1 MELRYGCNPHQKPAS
16 ISMNTDGALPFR
28 VRNGSPGYIN
38 FCDAL
43 NAWQLVR
50 ELHNVTNVP
59 AAASFKH
66 VSPAGAAVYTGELSQ
81 RQKQALCVDDLT
93 LSPLASAYAKA
104 RGADRMSSF
113 GDWIALSQT
122 CDKSTAMV
130 IRREVSDGVI
140 APGYTDE
147 AREILSTKRKGNYNV
162 IEIDPSYEAPETEK
176 REIFGITL
184 EQKRNTA
191 LPDDSWFSHIV
202 TEKKELPQSIQRD
215 MSISQ
220 IVLKYT
226 QSNSVVYVYDG
237 QVIGIGAGQQSR
249 VHCTRLAGEKADKW
263 FLRHTD
269 AVLSLDFK
277 DEIKRAGKN
286 NAIDQYLEEDLS
298 PAEIRDWKKN
308 FNTLPAP
315 LSPEQKRTV
324 LDAQSDV
331 VLGSDAFFPFRD
343 NIDRASRSGVDY
355 IIQPGGSMRDD
366 VVIDACNEYGMTM
379 CFTGV
384 RLFHH

>member
-16 ISMNTDGALPFR
+16 ISMKTDGALPFR
-28 VRNGSPGYIN
+28 VLNGSPGYIN

-50 ELHNVTNVP
+50 ELHSVTALP

-66 VSPAGAAVYTGELSQ
+66 VSPAGAAVYTGEMSS
-81 RQKQALCVDDLT
+81 RQKQALFVDDLT

-147 AREILSTKRKGNYNV
+147 ARDILSAKRKGKYNV

-277 DEIKRAGKN
+277 DDIKRAGKN

-298 PAEIRDWKKN
+298 PAEIHDWKNN

-315 LSPEQKRTV
+315 LSQEQKRKV